1 MNTRV
6 LHVVDSLDLGGAQVV
21 IEQLVRHSDRSR
33 FSPAVVALHGRGAM
47 RERLTRLD
55 VPVLTLSPHKL
66 VPLYLPRLLWLLAT
80 QRYDVVHCH
89 LLWANLF
96 AKPLAALCGRRIRI
110 NHDHCNDK
118 LGLPAFLRALDRNVN
133 ALSTH
138 IIAVSESTRTHL
150 IEHEHIAPERVTTIH
165 NGIDTDANRPRPDQR
180 AAARAKFG
188 LGENRF
194 VIGGLGRLTFQKNF
208 ALFLEVAAVITTKHP
223 QAEFIIAG
231 AGPDETALRS
241 QAKILGVAVK
251 FTGYLSDPTELWPA
265 LDCFLLTSRYEGLP
279 MTILE
284 AMASGVPIVASALDG
299 MREILRDGVN
309 ARLVSPNETG
319 AFASAVSDFIEQ
331 PTLASHLA
339 EDALTTVRAHFS
351 AETMTRK
358 VEEIYLRCL
367 EVRK

>member
-1 MNTRV
+1 MKTRV

-21 IEQLVRHSDRSR
+21 IEQLVRHADRSR

-47 RERLTRLD
+47 RERLMRLD

-66 VPLYLPRLLWLLAT
+66 LPLYLPRLLWLLAT

-118 LGLPAFLRALDRNVN
+118 LSLPAFLRALDQKVN

-138 IIAVSESTRTHL
+138 IITVSESTRAHL
-150 IEHEHIAPERVTTIH
+150 LEREHLAPERVTTIH
-165 NGIDTDANRPRPDQR
+165 NGIDVNANRPRPEQR

-208 ALFLEVAAVITTKHP
+208 ALFLDVAAVIAAKHP

-231 AGPDETALRS
+231 TGPEDSALRA
-241 QAKILGVAVK
+241 QAKNLGIAVK
-251 FTGYLSDPTELWPA
+251 FTGYVADPTELWPA

-284 AMASGVPIVASALDG
+284 AMASGVPIVASDLDG
-299 MREILRDGVN
+299 MREILRDGTN
-309 ARLVSPNETG
+309 ARLVSPCEIG
-319 AFASAVSDFIEQ
+319 PFATAVSTLIEQ
-331 PTLASHLA
+331 PTLASQLA
-339 EDALTTVRAHFS
+339 ENALTTVRANYS

-358 VEEIYLRCL
+358 VEEIYLRSL
-367 EVRK
+367 QGRK